1 MMLLIKI
8 ISITG
13 LALNIIPALL
23 TFNDIISFDHYITL
37 MLAGTLMWFLTA
49 PFWINRNQR
58 KGV

>member
-1 MMLLIKI
+1 MTVVIKI

-23 TFNDIISFDHYITL
+23 TFNDIISFDHYKIL